1 MGLVRRRRSGWTWDG
16 VAPRRYEAGAERHV
30 LVSSADGAGDVE
42 LRYFRIPAGGASALE
57 RHAHEHAIL
66 VLHGRGEVLLGDV
79 VQVVGEGDAVFVES
93 EELHQLRAV
102 DEEPLGFL
110 CTALVARGSA
120 RRH

>member
-1 MGLVRRRRSGWTWDG
+1 MGLVRRRGSGWTWEG
-16 VAPRRYEAGAERHV
+16 VAPRRYEAGAERHL

-42 LRYFRIPAGGASALE
+42 LRYFSIPAGGASALE

-79 VQVVGEGDAVFVES
+79 VHVVGEGDAVFVES

>member
-1 MGLVRRRRSGWTWDG
+1 
-16 VAPRRYEAGAERHV
+16 

-42 LRYFRIPAGGASALE
+42 LRYFSIPAGGASALE

-79 VQVVGEGDAVFVES
+79 VHVVGEGDADFVES

-110 CTALVARGSA
+110 CTAPVARGSA